1 MPKQLWFTNRDWKNI
16 SENNNT
22 KFLGFW
28 NSVTPSAAFKFVQ
41 MGKFIQIIPVCLIKL
56 VRSLCL
62 LHFAAFM
69 ERFETHWNEI
79 VTNSTGFPIY

>member
-1 MPKQLWFTNRDWKNI
+1 
-16 SENNNT
+16 
-22 KFLGFW
+22 
-28 NSVTPSAAFKFVQ
+28 